1 MRSSPRRGILGVVV
15 VHRPDQDSAA
25 LPAVR
30 DLAPQVD
37 ELLLVHNGVEKDAAA
52 GPGTELPGTRMS
64 SITFETNRGT
74 AAAWNAALTRAGEC
88 GLRYLYLLDQDSVPS
103 ADAVASSLRLIGA
116 PGVAGVV
123 QPAGRDRLRLDPFPW
138 NTVASGSLLD
148 AAAVRDAGGFDE
160 RLFVDEVDHELF
172 ARLLAAGH
180 ELRSLPSPTIGHQ
193 TGSPRS
199 IRFLGRPAVVSGHSA
214 ERRRL
219 QGRSA
224 GVLIRRYLREA
235 PATAARLMLRHTL
248 TAAKDAAARQGTSA
262 RALLSGLVSGL
273 ATADPPAT
281 AAHRACPYCGG
292 PLLGR
297 FAAVPD
303 WRFGRGEAADVY
315 RCSGCEALGAGRV
328 PGDDVVAAWYGGYYT
343 HHLEPPVPRR
353 WSRLWPT
360 PRRRAEM
367 GQLRRYLAPAGTTG
381 RLLDVGTGAG
391 ERLVEF
397 ADAGWD
403 VLGQDPDPRAG
414 HLAKARGIDVLHCP
428 VAELVGREGPFD
440 LIGMT
445 HVLEHATDPA
455 GLLRACAALLAPGG
469 TLCVISPNAR
479 SAGALLFG
487 RWWFGLEQPRHLAIP
502 TPASLERLADRLGLA
517 AVHAATAPAN
527 AAVILGGSLARPLYD
542 RLPPGPLHRV
552 ARFSTAC
559 LGQALGRA
567 AFRVD
572 PGRGEEVVWA
582 GRRREP

>member
-1 MRSSPRRGILGVVV
+1 MVVI
-15 VHRPDQDSAA
+15 HRPGRDVAA

-37 ELLLVHNGVEKDAAA
+37 ELLLVHNGVDKDAA
-52 GPGTELPGTRMS
+52 GTGVELPGARIS

-74 AAAWNAALTRAGEC
+74 AAAWNAALARAGAG

-103 ADAVASSLRLIGA
+103 ANAVAASLRLIGA

-148 AAAVRDAGGFDE
+148 AAAVHDAGGFDE

-172 ARLLAAGH
+172 ARLMAAGH
-180 ELRSLPSPTIGHQ
+180 ELCQLPSPTIGHQ
-193 TGSPRS
+193 TGSPRP
-199 IRFLGRPAVVSGHSA
+199 IRFLGRTAVVSGHSA

-219 QGRSA
+219 QGHSA
-224 GVLIRRYLREA
+224 GVLIRRHAREA
-235 PATAARLMLRHTL
+235 PATAARLLLRHAL
-248 TAAKDAAARQGTSA
+248 TAAKDAAAGRRDPA
-262 RALLSGLVSGL
+262 RALLSGLAGGV

-292 PLLGR
+292 ALLGR
-297 FAAVPD
+297 FAQVPD
-303 WRFGRGEAADVY
+303 WRFGTGEPADVY
-315 RCSGCEALGAGRV
+315 RCAGCGALCAGSV
-328 PGDDVVAAWYGGYYT
+328 PGDEVVASWYAGYYT
-343 HHLEPPVPRR
+343 HGLEPPVPRL

-367 GQLRRYLAPAGTTG
+367 ELQRRYFSPAGTAG

-397 ADAGWD
+397 AGTGWD
-403 VLGQDPDPRAG
+403 VVGQDLDPRAG
-414 HLAKARGIDVLHCP
+414 HLAKERGLTVLHCP
-428 VAELVGREGPFD
+428 VGELVGREGPFD
-440 LIGMT
+440 LIGLT
-445 HVLEHATDPA
+445 HVLEHAGDP
-455 GLLRACAALLAPGG
+455 GELLQACAAVLAPGG
-469 TLCVISPNAR
+469 RICVISPNAR

-502 TPASLERLADRLGLA
+502 TLASLERLTDRLGLTP
-517 AVHAATAPAN
+517 VHAATAPAN
-527 AAVILGGSLARPLYD
+527 AAVILGGSLARPLYE
-542 RLPPGPLHRV
+542 RLPAGPLHRL
-552 ARFSTAC
+552 ARFATASG
-559 LGQALGRA
+559 GQALGRA

-572 PGRGEEVVWA
+572 RERGEEVVWA